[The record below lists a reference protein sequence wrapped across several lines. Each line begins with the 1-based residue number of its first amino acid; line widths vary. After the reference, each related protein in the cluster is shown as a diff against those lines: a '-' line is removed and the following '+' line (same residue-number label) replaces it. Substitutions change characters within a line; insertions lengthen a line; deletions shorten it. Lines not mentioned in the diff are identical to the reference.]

1 MSAPPAGCYSFRPK
15 FEPRRKEDRLRG
27 GTIFIGRTCRMRCG
41 APPGAEQWRGIA
53 RADSQPADFVSV
65 KGGAGP
71 IRPFPRRES
80 QAVAGTGGERLG
92 LGRVRARPAVR
103 ICQRGHFAAEASL
116 QDAFRFS
123 QLVIVGN
130 RRRAGPAVDGCA
142 RASRSSGPRSSRPVA
157 GPVPRS

>member
-1 MSAPPAGCYSFRPK
+1 M
-15 FEPRRKEDRLRG
+15 RR
-27 GTIFIGRTCRMRCG
+27 G
-41 APPGAEQWRGIA
+41 APPGRGAVAAESPEPTPSRLTSY
-53 RADSQPADFVSV
+53 RSRS
-65 KGGAGP
+65 AGP

-92 LGRVRARPAVR
+92 LCRVRARPAVR
-103 ICQRGHFAAEASL
+103 ICQRGHFAPEASL

-123 QLVIVGN
+123 QLAIAGN